1 MKMKFTSNIKCNGCI
16 ATITPFMTKENGIEE
31 WAVDITVPEKTLE
44 VNSAQLSEEEVIA
57 LGLKAGFKLV
67 ASH

>member
-1 MKMKFTSNIKCNGCI
+1 
-16 ATITPFMTKENGIEE
+16 MTKENGIED
-31 WAVDITVPEKTLE
+31 WAVDITVPEKMLE
-44 VNSAQLSEEEVIA
+44 VNTEALTEEEVIA

>member
-1 MKMKFTSNIKCNGCI
+1 
-16 ATITPFMTKENGIEE
+16 MTKENGIEE

-44 VNSAQLSEEEVIA
+44 VNTVALTEEEVIA